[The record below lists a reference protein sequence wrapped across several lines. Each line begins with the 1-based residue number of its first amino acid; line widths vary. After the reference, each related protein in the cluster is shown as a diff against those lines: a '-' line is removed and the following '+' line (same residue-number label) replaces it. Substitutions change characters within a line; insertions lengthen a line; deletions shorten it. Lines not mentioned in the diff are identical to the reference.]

1 MVVLYFVFPSDK
13 GSGIAIMDADKYKDE
28 TESDLNDNTT

>member
-1 MVVLYFVFPSDK
+1 LIIPLNGWFK

-28 TESDLNDNTT
+28 IESDLNDNTT